1 MSGPRADDRGAAAV
15 AMVGV
20 LVAVMALVA
29 VIVGA
34 AQGLSSRSLARA
46 GADHA
51 ALAAALVARD
61 AWALA
66 QPAQGVACAAAHEA
80 ARLNG
85 VVVTG
90 CVVEGAVATVSV
102 TAGAGLTSA
111 SAQAKAGPQWSGT
124 SRGPTG

>member
-1 MSGPRADDRGAAAV
+1 MKRAMSGPRDDDRGAAAV
-15 AMVGV
+15 TMVGV
-20 LVAVMALVA
+20 LVAVMTVVA

-34 AQGLSSRSLARA
+34 AQGLASRSQARA

-51 ALAAALVARD
+51 ALAAALVARE
-61 AWALA
+61 AWALGEPTHA
-66 QPAQGVACAAAHEA
+66 VACAAAGES

-90 CVVEGAVATVSV
+90 CAVEGAVVAVRV

-111 SAQAKAGPQWSGT
+111 GAEAKAGPQWSSG
-124 SRGPTG
+124 